1 METATLRIVLDPS
14 TNLVAAH
21 LEPEFELEP
30 APPPPPPPLT
40 DDEAEPAPPPPPPW
54 MDDEAEMEAL
64 YEVAADGII
73 IVEGVEVPASPP
85 PPVDDFHRNSMLED
99 LSEALHGMS
108 IVSLNAVR
116 LAANLPRGY
125 SALCSRSCT

>member
-1 METATLRIVLDPS
+1 METGTLRIVLDPS

-21 LEPEFELEP
+21 LEPEFELEH
-30 APPPPPPPLT
+30 APPPPPPLT
-40 DDEAEPAPPPPPPW
+40 DDET
-54 MDDEAEMEAL
+54 EMEAL

-85 PPVDDFHRNSMLED
+85 PPVDDFNRNSMLED

-108 IVSLNAVR
+108 ITSLNAVR

-125 SALCSRSCT
+125 SALCFRSCT

>member
-1 METATLRIVLDPS
+1 METGTLRIVLDPS

-21 LEPEFELEP
+21 LEPEFELEH
-30 APPPPPPPLT
+30 APP
-40 DDEAEPAPPPPPPW
+40 
-54 MDDEAEMEAL
+54 EMEAL

-108 IVSLNAVR
+108 ITSLNAVR

-125 SALCSRSCT
+125 SALCFRSCT